1 MKNTIQ
7 KDSMKTRKSI
17 RTYTGEKISAI
28 DKEKIIKFVKK
39 QIKNTRPAVAKKAI
53 AFLEEHSA

>member
-28 DKEKIIKFVKK
+28 DKEKIINYLNNDENLVG
-39 QIKNTRPAVAKKAI
+39 INGN
-53 AFLEEHSA
+53 